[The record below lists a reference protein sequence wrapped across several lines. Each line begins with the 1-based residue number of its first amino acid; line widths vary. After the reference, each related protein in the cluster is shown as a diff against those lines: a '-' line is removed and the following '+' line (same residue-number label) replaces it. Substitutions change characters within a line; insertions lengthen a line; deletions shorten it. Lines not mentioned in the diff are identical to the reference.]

1 MISKTSVIAYDF
13 ILLFVFFEP
22 TQSDKNGGS
31 LGSVNREREWN
42 RKEESDGMEKPNYLQ
57 WKRMPWT
64 STNKSNTCVLR
75 YKRHPF
81 LQRSELFMYQNGVLF
96 QTLIAAIVAIL

>member
-42 RKEESDGMEKPNYLQ
+42 RKEESDGM
-57 WKRMPWT
+57 PWT
-64 STNKSNTCVLR
+64 STNKLNTCVLR